1 MSRIIAMTVA
11 AALMAT
17 TANASSYFGS
27 SSWSVEENASKKKKK
42 HNAETLIGG
51 VLALIGFD
59 EKFSADARFDGAS
72 STRPFDGAK
81 RTQKQCDEDKT
92 PVTTLAKKEEDEAG
106 GAESEISGPE
116 PILFAF

>member
-1 MSRIIAMTVA
+1 MSRILVMTIA

-27 SSWSVEENASKKKKK
+27 SSWSVEESVSKKKKK
-42 HNAETLIGG
+42 HKAESLIGG

-59 EKFSADARFDGAS
+59 EKFSADARFEGAS

-81 RTQKQCDEDKT
+81 RTKKQCEEAET
-92 PVTTLAKKEEDEAG
+92 PVTTLAKKEEEDTGAG
-106 GAESEISGPE
+106 DADVSGPE